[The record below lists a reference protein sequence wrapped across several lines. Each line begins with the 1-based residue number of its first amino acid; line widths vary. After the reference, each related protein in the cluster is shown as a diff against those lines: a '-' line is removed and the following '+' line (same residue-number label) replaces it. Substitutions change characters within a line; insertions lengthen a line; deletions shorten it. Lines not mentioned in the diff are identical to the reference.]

1 MPGYLVDG
9 MLGKLCRW
17 MRVLGVDAGFLH
29 TTDDDELIQRALQEN
44 RELVTRD
51 RLLVKRKSIRDR
63 AILIESDKWPDQL
76 VEFIQKSGY
85 TLDLQPMCRCLRCN
99 GRLEKTE
106 PLAIADLVPPYI
118 FQTHSD
124 FSRCQGCGRIYWPGT
139 HVQRIRATLAEIG
152 VIPPPE

>member
-1 MPGYLVDG
+1 MDG

-17 MRVLGVDAGFLH
+17 LRILGVDADFLH
-29 TTDDDELIQRALQEN
+29 TTDDGELIRRALQEN

-51 RLLVKRKSIRDR
+51 HLLVKRKTIRDR
-63 AILIESDKWPDQL
+63 AILIESEKWQDQI
-76 VEFIQKSGY
+76 VEFIQKSGHR
-85 TLDLQPMCRCLRCN
+85 LDLQPMSRCLRCN

-106 PLAIADLVPPYI
+106 SSAIAELVPPYI

-152 VIPPPE
+152 VIDRSG